1 MNMPNLRHLLVS
13 STVLL
18 AISLTSQTARPADS
32 GKDASAKAS
41 SPDIPTEWTDPSTGY
56 KVIRLTR
63 RQGPNLSFYF
73 HNNPFVLA
81 KSDVGDQMLFN
92 GRTDDGMQLF
102 SLNLN
107 TLKARQLTERARGV
121 RGEILAPKLRQA
133 FYQSANEIYAVDVDS
148 GTERL
153 VATLPDEL
161 RGGIST
167 INADGTLLAGTHSPG
182 RREILQKFPKKGDYF
197 DRIFEANLPSQLFM
211 LDLRTGKT
219 RVVHEEVAWLNHL
232 QFSPTDI
239 NLLMYCHEGPW
250 HKLHRIW
257 LIDIATK
264 EIQKI
269 HERTVEREIA
279 GHEFWAPD
287 GKTIWFDLQ
296 VPRGETFFLAGY
308 NLASMHETRYSLTRN
323 EWSVHY
329 NVSPDQKLFCGDG
342 GGENSVAH
350 APNGKWIYLF
360 KPDGD
365 KLTATRLVDLH
376 EHDYQLEPNAHF
388 SPDGRW
394 IIFRSNMHGVAHIYA
409 VVLK

>member
-1 MNMPNLRHLLVS
+1 MPNLRHLLVS

-18 AISLTSQTARPADS
+18 ALSLTSQTARPADS
-32 GKDASAKAS
+32 GKDASAKVS

-81 KSDVGDQMLFN
+81 KSDEGDQMLFN

-102 SLNLN
+102 SLNLK

-133 FYQSANEIYAVDVDS
+133 FYQSANEIYALDVDS
-148 GTERL
+148 GAERL

-232 QFSPTDI
+232 QFSPTDT

-269 HERTVEREIA
+269 HERTVDREIA

-308 NLASMHETRYSLTRN
+308 NLASKHETRYSLTRN

-329 NVSPDQKLFCGDG
+329 NISPNQTLFCGDG
-342 GGENSVAH
+342 GATNSVAH
-350 APNGKWIYLF
+350 ADNGKWIYLF

-365 KLTATRLVDLH
+365 KLRGTRLVNLQN
-376 EHDYQLEPNAHF
+376 HDYQLEPNAHF
-388 SPDGRW
+388 SPDGRQ
-394 IIFRSNMHGVAHIYA
+394 IIFRSNMHGVAQIY
-409 VVLK
+409 VVILK